1 MSETIILA
9 LISLLGTA
17 TGTLGG
23 IFVTSK
29 LTNYRLS
36 QLEDEVKKH
45 NNLIDRMYKVESRV
59 TIIEEELKGVK

>member
-36 QLEDEVKKH
+36 QLEDDVKKH